1 MNTYE
6 TIKSVCTQTN
16 RNFESIEPLI
26 LDWKK
31 STAQVKKVVQSLIA
45 LERKEDIPDGYGSS
59 SAASYLYALV
69 LTDGKAIKKMLDQ
82 RGSFLTSKVRA
93 TLAYWGEHPG
103 FWCFFAIEQIM
114 EEQGFLTVV
123 DLLSGDKHLVYS
135 TALCDM
141 QQSSKTKDKSYL
153 CLLLPNGQCMQTA
166 AMIRYYP
173 LSARDLRFYASMFD
187 PKEDLGT
194 VINRHYVR
202 FFKLDLLSSASVPM
216 HKQYELRKTW
226 QPFTLKE
233 FDVSKLEGEWVTVT
247 LGEQQKFFFDAPTD
261 SMQSIPHA
269 EIFPAELPMMG
280 GTVVRE
286 TSTGEMGLVTNSEVS
301 YGIFS
306 TVLNRAYPEQELPK
320 EPELSIFLALEVL
333 LYDEG
338 FPLPWNQFD
347 SIIRYRPEEVE
358 TIDDEEGAEE
368 DDDTVV
374 DDAMEAYVQR
384 IWEKHV
390 TKAFSDEDDSVDTE
404 KVDDAVHDV
413 LGKFIKKYEV
423 KAADRPIEF
432 KGCPNPSLQAR
443 MNFFLHLTDQEVF
456 VLADG
461 REAFDG
467 FVILTNG
474 AYFDEVRGIGFATYI
489 ENLFVNYFT
498 SVKDLPYILM
508 NAFFWVLFH
517 KGKNWAPLR
526 SYAIEMLKLF
536 PTPIISVYPESE
548 DFIQEFSTFT
558 RKILATR
565 GICSL
570 KARPKAAEVATGMY
584 AIKGSE
590 PFFNLV
596 RSVVAY

>member
-6 TIKSVCTQTN
+6 TIKSLCTQTN

-45 LERKEDIPDGYGSS
+45 LDREEDTPDGYGSS
-59 SAASYLYALV
+59 SASTYLYAQV
-69 LTDGKAIKKMLDQ
+69 LTDSAAIKKMLDQ
-82 RGSFLTSKVRA
+82 RGSFLTRSARA

-114 EEQGFLTVV
+114 EEKGFLTVV
-123 DLLSGDKHLVYS
+123 DLLSGEKHLVYS
-135 TALCDM
+135 TALSDM

-173 LSARDLRFYASMFD
+173 LEGRDLRFYVSMFE
-187 PKEDLGT
+187 PKEELGI
-194 VINRHYVR
+194 VINKHYVR
-202 FFKLDLLSSASVPM
+202 FFKLDLLSSVSIPM

-233 FDVSKLEGEWVTVT
+233 FDASRLEGGWVTVT
-247 LGEQQKFFFDAPTD
+247 LGDQQKFFFDAPTH
-261 SMQSIPHA
+261 SMQSIPNA

-306 TVLNRAYPEQELPK
+306 TVLNRAYPELELPK
-320 EPELSIFLALEVL
+320 EPEVSIFLALEVL

-358 TIDDEEGAEE
+358 TIDDEDAAE

-390 TKAFSDEDDSVDTE
+390 MEAFSDEDDSKDTE
-404 KVDDAVHDV
+404 EMEDAVHDV
-413 LGKFIKKYEV
+413 LGKFVKTYEV
-423 KAADRPIEF
+423 KAEDRPIEF
-432 KGCPNPSLQAR
+432 KGCPNPSFQTR

-461 REAFDG
+461 REAFDE
-467 FVILTNG
+467 FMILTRG
-474 AYFDEVRGIGFATYI
+474 VYFDEAEDTGIAAYI
-489 ENLFVNYFT
+489 EDLFVKQFPF
-498 SVKDLPYILM
+498 DEELPYILM
-508 NAFFWVLFH
+508 NAFFWILLH

-536 PTPIISVYPESE
+536 PSPIIKAYPEGE
-548 DFIQEFSTFT
+548 DFIQEFSMFT

-565 GICSL
+565 GVCTL
-570 KARPKAAEVATGMY
+570 KARPKAAEVQTGMY

-590 PFFNLV
+590 AFFSLV